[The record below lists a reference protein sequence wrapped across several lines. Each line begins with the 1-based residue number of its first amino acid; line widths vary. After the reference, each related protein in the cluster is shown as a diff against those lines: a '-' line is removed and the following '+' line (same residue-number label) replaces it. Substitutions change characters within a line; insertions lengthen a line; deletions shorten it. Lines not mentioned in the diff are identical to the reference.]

1 MILNTKRIYETPYVD
16 IVELAC
22 VEPFL
27 AASVAGDLPSVSEDE
42 LEFEF

>member
-1 MILNTKRIYETPYVD
+1 MIMNTKRIYETPEVD

-22 VEPFL
+22 MEPFL
-27 AASVAGDLPSVSEDE
+27 AASAGAYLPDVSEDE

>member
-1 MILNTKRIYETPYVD
+1 MILNTKRIYETPDVD

-22 VEPFL
+22 MEPFL
-27 AASVAGDLPSVSEDE
+27 AASVGADLPGVSEDE

>member
-1 MILNTKRIYETPYVD
+1 MILNTKRIYETPDVD

-22 VEPFL
+22 GEPFL
-27 AASVAGDLPSVSEDE
+27 AASAGANLPGVTEDE

>member
-1 MILNTKRIYETPYVD
+1 MIMNTKRIYETPYVD

-27 AASVAGDLPSVSEDE
+27 AASAAGDLPSVSEDE
-42 LEFEF
+42 LDFEF

>member
-1 MILNTKRIYETPYVD
+1 MIMNTKRIYETPYVD

-27 AASVAGDLPSVSEDE
+27 AASVAGDLPSVSEEVLD
-42 LEFEF
+42 FEF